1 MAFNL
6 FGTYSD
12 KQIKKMKP
20 TVDKIL
26 SLEGKY
32 REMSDA
38 ELKACTPAFKER
50 LNKGETLDDI
60 LPEAFAV
67 CREASTRVLGMTHYP
82 VQLMGGITLHNGDIA
97 EMQTGEGKANP
108 VDTPLPT
115 PDGWKV
121 VGDIKVGDMLFD
133 RLGNPTKVLAVY
145 PQGKIDTY
153 EIELTDGR
161 TVKCAAEHLWN
172 VYTGYNRKNTKTMM
186 TIDMYEKGALAKR
199 GYNFAL
205 PTASAV
211 QYDEVEFK
219 ISPYAMGCM
228 LGDGCKNQN
237 GNFVMSS
244 SDEEMVDRVAKE
256 IGATRYQKNKCT
268 YDWYFYPSEEKNRLC
283 VRDVDE
289 KYEELLTDT
298 YCYEKYIPMEYK
310 IASIEQRME
319 LIRGLM
325 DTDGNIDGS
334 NENGIIRYNLS
345 FSTSSERLKNDFMEI
360 IYSLG
365 YSCSSHLHRKA
376 GVRNAKHDQYVVRI
390 NVPNEVKPEFFNLKR
405 KKDIAIKASAIKKKR
420 DYDRVSIKD
429 IRKLEEQ
436 TEQVCFVVD
445 NEEHLF
451 LIGQYVVT
459 HNTLVGTLPAYL
471 NGLTGKGVHVVTV
484 NDYLAKRDSEW
495 NGKLFRWL
503 GLSVGLIYSGQDNDE
518 KKKAYECDITY
529 GTNNEFGFDYLR
541 DNMARSKTQQV
552 QRGHAYAIIDE
563 VDSILID
570 EARTP
575 LIISGKGR
583 DASQLYSTVD
593 AFVRTLKC
601 TKVVEVE
608 TKASIESQSDG
619 DYILDEKHRTTS
631 LTQKGIE
638 KAEKYFRIDNLMD
651 LENVE
656 LLHHIQQSIK
666 AHGAMKRDIDY
677 LVQDGKVLIVDE
689 FTGRVMHGRRFNGG
703 LHQAIE
709 AKEKVQIASESKTM
723 ATVTFQNL
731 FRMYDKMSGMTGTA
745 MTEEEEFREIYGL
758 RIVTIPTNK
767 PNQRI
772 DNNDQ
777 VYMSTD
783 AKLNAIVDKIMECH
797 EKNQPVLVGTTSVE
811 KSEILAKRLKARTR
825 NFNVLNAKNH
835 EKEADIVAEAGRAG
849 AITIATNMA
858 GRGTDIMLGGNPDHM
873 AKTWLK
879 KNQFCEELLS
889 PGNPKDADKHMVEEL
904 LAQADAHG
912 DVDDENI
919 IKTREKFV
927 EMRDKFKAETAQEAE
942 DVRNNGGLFVIG
954 TERHESRRIDNQ
966 LRGRSARQGDPGET
980 LFFLSLEDDLLRL
993 FGGEMVQN
1001 VVRNSGM
1008 TGNEV
1013 LHLSILTK
1021 QIEKAQ
1027 KKLEGFH
1034 FEQRKNVL
1042 KYDDVMNMQRNEMYA
1057 ARQKVLDGES
1067 VETEV
1072 MDFYGDV
1079 IEDMIE
1085 KYTDNN
1091 IADWNRHGLN
1101 ATFCPWLC
1109 TEEELATDD
1118 KNAII
1123 TTVKEKGKALI
1134 EEKRS
1139 IIGNDNMQDLFRF
1152 CLLRAV
1158 DMHWTEHIN
1167 NMDQLKQGIHLRG
1180 YGQKDPVVAYRN
1192 EGYELYDDMNEK
1204 IQETCI
1210 DALLRIKVE
1219 MKPSPMTITNTPTLP
1234 RKNSVTKKKRR

>member
-20 TVDKIL
+20 IVDKIV
-26 SLEGKY
+26 SMEGKY
-32 REMSDA
+32 RAMSDA

-67 CREASTRVLGMTHYP
+67 CREASTRILGMTHYP
-82 VQLMGGITLHNGDIA
+82 VQLMGGIVLHNGDIA
-97 EMQTGEGKANP
+97 EMATGEGKS
-108 VDTPLPT
+108 L
-115 PDGWKV
+115 
-121 VGDIKVGDMLFD
+121 
-133 RLGNPTKVLAVY
+133 
-145 PQGKIDTY
+145 
-153 EIELTDGR
+153 
-161 TVKCAAEHLWN
+161 
-172 VYTGYNRKNTKTMM
+172 
-186 TIDMYEKGALAKR
+186 
-199 GYNFAL
+199 
-205 PTASAV
+205 
-211 QYDEVEFK
+211 
-219 ISPYAMGCM
+219 
-228 LGDGCKNQN
+228 
-237 GNFVMSS
+237 
-244 SDEEMVDRVAKE
+244 VA
-256 IGATRYQKNKCT
+256 
-268 YDWYFYPSEEKNRLC
+268 
-283 VRDVDE
+283 
-289 KYEELLTDT
+289 
-298 YCYEKYIPMEYK
+298 
-310 IASIEQRME
+310 
-319 LIRGLM
+319 
-325 DTDGNIDGS
+325 
-334 NENGIIRYNLS
+334 
-345 FSTSSERLKNDFMEI
+345 
-360 IYSLG
+360 
-365 YSCSSHLHRKA
+365 
-376 GVRNAKHDQYVVRI
+376 
-390 NVPNEVKPEFFNLKR
+390 
-405 KKDIAIKASAIKKKR
+405 
-420 DYDRVSIKD
+420 
-429 IRKLEEQ
+429 
-436 TEQVCFVVD
+436 
-445 NEEHLF
+445 
-451 LIGQYVVT
+451 
-459 HNTLVGTLPAYL
+459 TLPAYL
-471 NGLTGKGVHVVTV
+471 NGLTGKGVHIVTV
-484 NDYLAKRDSEW
+484 NDYLAKRDYEL
-495 NGKLFRWL
+495 NGKLLKWL
-503 GLSVGLIYSGQDNDE
+503 GLSMGLIYSGQDNDE
-518 KKKAYECDITY
+518 KKKAYECDIIY

-541 DNMARSKTQQV
+541 DNMARSKNNQV
-552 QRGHAYAIIDE
+552 QRGHAFAIIDE

-583 DASQLYSTVD
+583 DASQLYQAVD
-593 AFVRTLKC
+593 TFVRTLKC

-608 TKASIESQSDG
+608 TKESIESQTDG
-619 DYILDEKHRTTS
+619 DYVLDEKHKTTS

-666 AHGAMKRDIDY
+666 AHGAMKKDIDY
-677 LVQDGKVLIVDE
+677 VIQDNKVMIVDE
-689 FTGRVMHGRRFNGG
+689 FTGRIMHGRRFNGG

-709 AKEKVQIASESKTM
+709 AKENVKIAAESKTM
-723 ATVTFQNL
+723 ATITFQNL

-777 VYMSTD
+777 VYMSTE
-783 AKLNAIVDKIMECH
+783 AKLNAIVEKIMECH

-825 NFNVLNAKNH
+825 DFNVLNAKNH

-927 EMRDKFKAETAQEAE
+927 ELRDKFKAEIAQEAE
-942 DVRNNGGLFVIG
+942 DVKNSGGLFVIG

-980 LFFLSLEDDLLRL
+980 IFFLSLEDDLLRL

-1001 VVRNSGM
+1001 VVKNSGM

-1013 LHLSILTK
+1013 LHLKILTN

-1034 FEQRKNVL
+1034 FNQRKNVL
-1042 KYDDVMNMQRNEMYA
+1042 KYDDVMNMQRNEIYTE
-1057 ARQKVLDGES
+1057 RQKVLDGHNVES
-1067 VETEV
+1067 DINE
-1072 MDFYGDV
+1072 FYDDV
-1079 IEDMIE
+1079 IEDMVE
-1085 KYTDNN
+1085 KYIDGEPSN
-1091 IADWNRHGLN
+1091 WNKKGLK
-1101 ATFCPWLC
+1101 AAFCPWLC
-1109 TEEELATDD
+1109 KEEDLDLTEKD
-1118 KNAII
+1118 AII
-1123 TTVKEKGKALI
+1123 RTVKEKGKALI
-1134 EEKRS
+1134 EEKRAT
-1139 IIGNDNMQDLFRF
+1139 IGDENMQDLLRF

-1158 DMHWTEHIN
+1158 DIHWTDHID
-1167 NMDQLKQGIHLRG
+1167 NMEQLKRGIGLRG
-1180 YGQKDPVVAYRN
+1180 YGQKDPVIAYRN

-1210 DALLRIKVE
+1210 DALLRVKVE
-1219 MKPSPMTITNTPTLP
+1219 MRPAETTASAPVAP
-1234 RKNSVTKKKRR
+1234 RKNNITKKKRR